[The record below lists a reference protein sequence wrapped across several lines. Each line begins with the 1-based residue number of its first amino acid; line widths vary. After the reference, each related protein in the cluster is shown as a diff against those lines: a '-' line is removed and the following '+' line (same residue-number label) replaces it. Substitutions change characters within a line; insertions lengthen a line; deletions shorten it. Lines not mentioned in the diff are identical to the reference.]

1 MNPPSLHQEFVK
13 TVAAIPP
20 VEEDTTPDQSRRHYL
35 LGIGTLANR
44 LRDQLKAAD
53 MSELNFAKSF
63 LTALDAKTT
72 KYPSDH
78 VFDPK
83 TFPPRIPV
91 CSVLLSPSLTDRLL
105 PALL

>member
-1 MNPPSLHQEFVK
+1 MTSPSLHQEFLD

-20 VEEDTTPDQSRRHYL
+20 APEETAPDRSPRNSL
-35 LGIGTLANR
+35 AGIGNLAKR

-53 MSELNFAKSF
+53 MSELNFAKTF
-63 LTALDAKTT
+63 LTSLDVKTT

-83 TFPPRIPV
+83 TFATRIPV
-91 CSVLLSPSLTDRLL
+91 
-105 PALL
+105 